1 MKEKDLHKL
10 IFSVFH
16 QSSEII
22 VGPGDDCAAIDI
34 GKEKLLLIAVDQ
46 LISDIHYD
54 SKKTSPSDM
63 AKKLLNRNL
72 SDIAAMGGYPA
83 YALLTLAANP
93 AASKSQQTGS
103 TDDWYYEFLN
113 SLSKE
118 AERWD
123 VSICGGDLSSIN
135 SETVAATLT
144 ITGWVNKNKIC
155 LRYPAKTGDL
165 LYATGSFG
173 NSFASGHHLSFTPR
187 IKEADF
193 IAGTYSRVMIDVSDG
208 LLADAEQIVK
218 KSNLGLIIDLD
229 KIPLRSGASLKNALG
244 DGEDYEL
251 LFAVPATLV
260 EKLEKKWPF
269 SDVLLTKI
277 GEFTDGN
284 RGKISDKNGRN
295 LSKIYKTGFEHF
307 DE

>member
-10 IFSVFH
+10 IFSVF
-16 QSSEII
+16 QQKSDII

-54 SKKTSPSDM
+54 SKKTPPSNI

-93 AASKSQQTGS
+93 AASKLQQTGL
-103 TDDWYYEFLN
+103 TDDWYHKFFD
-113 SLSKE
+113 SLAKE

-135 SETVAATLT
+135 SDTVAATLT
-144 ITGWVNKNKIC
+144 ITGWVDKNKIC

-165 LYATGSFG
+165 LYATGIFG

-218 KSNLGLIIDLD
+218 KSNLGLIFDLE
-229 KIPLRSGASLKNALG
+229 KIPLRSGASLENALG

-251 LFAVPATLV
+251 LFAVPCTLS
-260 EKLEKKWPF
+260 EKLESNWPF
-269 SDVLLTKI
+269 SDVPLTKI
-277 GEFTDGN
+277 GKFTDVS
-284 RGKISDKNGRN
+284 RGKIFDKDGKD

-307 DE
+307 NG